1 MEYSIGDLSK
11 ITRVSGKTLHQLHL
25 AGLVVPTRIDKF
37 SHRRFYDEKCLHRL
51 EIVRHFQ
58 KSGIPDSVIKEILAR
73 HQSPGHFLKNLFS
86 NQPHNTGSWDEYG
99 LTKDSV
105 YAILHAS
112 SNETSITGQ
121 VEIKVIPNLLVAGK
135 RYKAIPDRFSAH
147 FDDLQGVC
155 GDAICGNPII
165 LFHDEHQYEDEMDVE
180 CCLPVSREING
191 SEITCHELRGA
202 RAVSVTYEGPS
213 SGVWKAYRKIVGHLN
228 DRNLAIQAPS
238 REVILNSVPENST
251 EENPHIHVEIQF
263 LTGDPNDPF
272 FTRDI
277 SRPGFGINA
286 NFDL

>member
-25 AGLVVPTRIDKF
+25 EGLVVPTRIDKF
-37 SHRRFYDEKCLHRL
+37 SHRRFYDEKCLLRL
-51 EIVRHFQ
+51 EIIRHFQ
-58 KSGIPDSVIKEILAR
+58 KIGVPDSGIKEILAG

-86 NQPHNTGSWDEYG
+86 NQPHNTRSWEEYG
-99 LTKDSV
+99 LTKDAV
-105 YAILHAS
+105 NAILLAS
-112 SNETSITGQ
+112 SNETSRTGQ
-121 VEIKVIPNLLVAGK
+121 VEIKVLPNLLVAGK

-147 FDDLQGVC
+147 FDDLRSLS
-155 GDAICGNPII
+155 GDLVCGNPII
-165 LFHDEHQYEDEMDVE
+165 LFHDEHQYDDEMDVE
-180 CCLPVSREING
+180 CCLPVSKAINDKAV
-191 SEITCHELRGA
+191 ICHELQGA
-202 RAVSVTYEGPS
+202 RAVFVTYQGLS
-213 SGVWKAYRKIVGHLN
+213 SGVWKAYQKIINHLN

-251 EENPHIHVEIQF
+251 EENPCIHVEIQF
-263 LTGDPNDPF
+263 LTGDPYDPF